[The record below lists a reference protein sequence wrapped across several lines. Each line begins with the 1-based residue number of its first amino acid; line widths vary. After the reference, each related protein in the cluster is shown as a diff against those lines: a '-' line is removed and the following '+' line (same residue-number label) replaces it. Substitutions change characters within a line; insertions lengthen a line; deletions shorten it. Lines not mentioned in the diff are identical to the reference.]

1 MKRTVISS
9 LALLSFSVVL
19 APALTDAVPR
29 RCVPGEII
37 VKFRGT
43 TADTIE
49 EQLRSSTDDPSF
61 PPLLSNPDR
70 SNAKYP
76 VSQIRPLL
84 RDFRKRQPQLKSLRE
99 ENNKHRTN
107 KQEHILKRLRR
118 VPTNTKAPN
127 LGSIYRIQLD
137 CESRQSLEDALAEF
151 RNDPESQQPGD
162 LDRNGIVNTADL
174 ALLTE
179 DWLKHDKPSVI
190 NTIKPHD
197 ETKEQN
203 SS

>member
-19 APALTDAVPR
+19 APAVTNADPC

-84 RDFRKRQPQLKSLRE
+84 KDFRKRQPQLKSLRE
-99 ENNKHRTN
+99 ENNKLLTN
-107 KQEHILKRLRR
+107 RSTSSKG
-118 VPTNTKAPN
+118 P
-127 LGSIYRIQLD
+127 G
-137 CESRQSLEDALAEF
+137 EF
-151 RNDPESQQPGD
+151 RQ
-162 LDRNGIVNTADL
+162 R
-174 ALLTE
+174 
-179 DWLKHDKPSVI
+179 
-190 NTIKPHD
+190 
-197 ETKEQN
+197 
-203 SS
+203 